1 MSGFLYNKMLYRW
14 FQNSFLECFS
24 KCQIEFWPNVF
35 FHLQKGVSGVKRHS
49 SDVSGSPLQE
59 TTPKKTR
66 KIDATSNFPEE
77 HEKSPLSR
85 TPVKAVTGTAGRTMQ
100 SPSPLK
106 LSKLNELRVLL
117 KRSPQH
123 SSVASPNSKTYVA
136 SPRRKRG
143 GALSKEFM
151 VMLFDKYTYLMV

>member
-1 MSGFLYNKMLYRW
+1 MVSKQLFRMLFKVSNW
-14 FQNSFLECFS
+14 ILAKCIFSFA
-24 KCQIEFWPNVF
+24 
-35 FHLQKGVSGVKRHS
+35 KGVSGVKRHS